1 MWVFYAAVFLGA
13 FLLFLVQPMLSKALL
28 PGFGGSYL
36 VWGASMVFYQ
46 GMLLLGYILGH
57 VLQRRFGVVRYARWH
72 WILLLAPFALC
83 PFDFERLGEALPSLP
98 LALGVFVLLFAAV
111 SLPFVTLS
119 MTSLVLQR
127 WVGVTSRT
135 VNPYV
140 LYSASNLGSLSAL
153 LLYPSVIEPVSSLE
167 RQGVAWWCGYGIL
180 VVLHAFCMPRRRL
193 LSGGATAARA
203 PVSVPA
209 SGKDKVRWLMLSL
222 AACAMLLAV
231 TNVIT
236 LDVASMPFLWVL
248 PLVVYLMAFV
258 VTFKHVAWFPAWIQ
272 RGLYWI
278 VIAGVALH
286 MLSQLRLSPPVAVS
300 IAIHL
305 VVLFVVSVN
314 CCGLLIRSKPVDPG
328 ELTTFY
334 VTIALGGLLGSLIV
348 GWVIPLVSNSL
359 IEYLLGL
366 VLTFAAVGCVD
377 GLPERAKLL
386 HPRGWSRWL
395 AEAAI
400 MAAAVTALP
409 ALCGQWLSPNLLL
422 PLMAVP
428 VALLLRF
435 RAGDAWHTGWLLVA
449 LVVATP
455 WTEQL
460 AVRAKG
466 VTRLRNYYGIYKIYD
481 RDGVRYLQH
490 GTTQHGRQYLEGP
503 KRDVPLAY
511 FHPTTPAAGVLQR
524 TDLELKNIGMIGL
537 GTGALAA
544 YAGAGQTFTIY
555 EIDPDNGRIAE
566 ASFTYLAQARARG
579 AVVEHVFGDGRVSLR
594 ALSSGSLDLLII
606 DAFSSGA
613 IPVHL
618 LTTQAF
624 EEYLRVVKQDGLVLM
639 HVSNKMLDLLPVV
652 YSNAKAIGVTAC
664 EKSNKNN
671 CHPDAEYTYWAALV
685 RDPARL
691 TTLVRSLDW
700 WQRDDDSLPAPWTD
714 QYSNVL
720 GAMIW

>member
-1 MWVFYAAVFLGA
+1 MWAFYAAVFLGA

-46 GMLLLGYILGH
+46 GMLLLGYILSH
-57 VLQRRFGVVRYARWH
+57 FLQRRLGVVRYARWH
-72 WILLLAPFALC
+72 WLLLLAPFALC
-83 PFDFERLGEALPSLP
+83 PFDFERLGESLPSLP
-98 LALGVFVLLFAAV
+98 LALGVFALLFVAV

-153 LLYPSVIEPVSSLE
+153 LLYPTLIEPISSLE
-167 RQGVAWWCGYGIL
+167 QQGFAWWCGYGVL
-180 VVLHAFCMPRRRL
+180 VLLHVFCMPRRRHL
-193 LSGGATAARA
+193 AAEGEVDSAEVSAAVSSG
-203 PVSVPA
+203 
-209 SGKDKVRWLMLSL
+209 DKVRWLMLSL
-222 AACAMLLAV
+222 AACATLLAV

-248 PLVVYLMAFV
+248 PLVVYMLAFV
-258 VTFKHVAWFPAWIQ
+258 VTFKHVAWFPMWIQ
-272 RGLYWI
+272 RGLYWM

-314 CCGLLIRSKPVDPG
+314 CCGHLIQSTPADPR

-334 VTIALGGLLGSLIV
+334 VTIAVGGLLGSLIV

-359 IEYLLGL
+359 IEYLLSL
-366 VLTFAAVGCVD
+366 ALTFAAVGSVK
-377 GLPERAKLL
+377 GLPEGMGRF
-386 HPRGWSRWL
+386 RMTGWGRWVV
-395 AEAAI
+395 EAAI

-409 ALCGQWLSPNLLL
+409 ALLGRWLPPNLLL
-422 PLMAVP
+422 LLMALP

-435 RAGDAWHTGWLLVA
+435 RAGSAWHTAWLLVA
-449 LVVATP
+449 LVIATP

-481 RDGVRYLQH
+481 RDGLRYLQH

-503 KRDVPLAY
+503 KREIPLAY
-511 FHPTTPAAGVLQR
+511 FHPSTPAAGVLQR
-524 TDLELKNIGMIGL
+524 RDLQFKNIGMIGL

-555 EIDPDNGRIAE
+555 ELDPDNGRIAE
-566 ASFTYLAQARARG
+566 ESFGYLAQARRQG

-594 ALSSGSLDLLII
+594 ALPSGSLDLLII

-624 EEYLRVVKQDGLVLM
+624 EEYLRVVNEGGLVLM
-639 HVSNKMLDLLPVV
+639 HVSNKMLDLLPVI
-652 YSNAKAIGVTAC
+652 YSNAETVGVMAC
-664 EKSNKNN
+664 EKSNENN
-671 CHPDAEYTYWAALV
+671 CHPDAEYTYWAALT
-685 RDPARL
+685 RDAGRL
-691 TTLVRSLDW
+691 EMLTRSLDW
-700 WQRDDDSLPAPWTD
+700 WQRDTGSLPAPWTD

>member
-1 MWVFYAAVFLGA
+1 MLAFYAAVFLGA
-13 FLLFLVQPMLSKALL
+13 FLLFMVQPMLSKALL

-36 VWGASMVFYQ
+36 VWGACMVFYQ
-46 GMLLLGYILGH
+46 GMLLAGYLLSH
-57 VLQRRFGVVRYARWH
+57 LLQRRLGVLRYARWH
-72 WILLLAPFALC
+72 WLLLLAPFALC
-83 PFDFERLGEALPSLP
+83 PFDFERLGQPLPSLP
-98 LALGVFVLLFAAV
+98 LALGVFALLFAAV

-135 VNPYV
+135 LNPYV
-140 LYSASNLGSLSAL
+140 LYSVSNLGSLSAL
-153 LLYPSVIEPVSSLE
+153 LLYPTVIERVSSLE
-167 RQGVAWWCGYGIL
+167 QQGIAWWCGYVVL
-180 VVLHAFCMPRRRL
+180 VLLHAFCAPRRRQL
-193 LSGGATAARA
+193 TGGVEESDA
-203 PVSVPA
+203 PVAIAA
-209 SGKDKVRWLMLSL
+209 SRIDKTRWLLLSL
-222 AACAMLLAV
+222 AACATLLAV

-248 PLVVYLMAFV
+248 PLVVYLLAFV
-258 VTFKHVAWFPAWIQ
+258 VTFKDVAWFPRWIQ
-272 RGLYWI
+272 RGLYWV

-286 MLSQLRLSPPVAVS
+286 MLAQLRLSPPVAVS

-314 CCGLLIRSKPVDPG
+314 CCGLLIRTKPADQG

-334 VTIALGGLLGSLIV
+334 VTLAVGGLLGSLIV

-359 IEYLLGL
+359 IEYLLAL
-366 VLTFAAVGCVD
+366 ALTFVAVGSVK
-377 GLPERAKLL
+377 GAARAGGRLAL
-386 HPRGWSRWL
+386 GGWGQWL
-395 AEAAI
+395 GEAAL
-400 MAAAVTALP
+400 MVAAVTALP
-409 ALCGQWLSPNLLL
+409 ALLGRWLPPNLLL
-422 PLMAVP
+422 PIMAVP

-435 RAGDAWHTGWLLVA
+435 RAGNAWHTAWLLLA
-449 LVVATP
+449 LVLATP

-460 AVRAKG
+460 AVSAKG

-481 RDGVRYLQH
+481 REGLRYLQH
-490 GTTQHGRQYLEGP
+490 GTTQHGRQYLSGP
-503 KRDVPLAY
+503 KREVPLAY
-511 FHPTTPAAGVLQR
+511 FHPSTPAAGVLQCG
-524 TDLELKNIGMIGL
+524 DFSFENIGMIGL

-555 EIDPDNGRIAE
+555 ELDPDNGRIAE
-566 ASFTYLAQARARG
+566 ESFGYLAQARRQG
-579 AVVEHVFGDGRVSLR
+579 AVVQHVFGDGRVSLH
-594 ALSSGSLDLLII
+594 ALPAGSLDLLII

-624 EEYLRVVKQDGLVLM
+624 EEYLRVVREDGLVLL

-652 YSNAKAIGVTAC
+652 YSNAKAVGVLAC
-664 EKSNKNN
+664 EKTNESN
-671 CHPDAEYTYWAALV
+671 CHPDAEYTYWAALT
-685 RDPARL
+685 RDAVSFGKL
-691 TTLVRSLDW
+691 TGALGW
-700 WQRDDDSLPAPWTD
+700 WTRDTSALPAPWTD

>member
-1 MWVFYAAVFLGA
+1 MWAFYAAVFLGA

-46 GMLLLGYILGH
+46 GMLLLGYILSH
-57 VLQRRFGVVRYARWH
+57 FFQRRLGVVRYARWH

-83 PFDFERLGEALPSLP
+83 PFDFERLGESISSMP

-111 SLPFVTLS
+111 SLPFITLS

-153 LLYPSVIEPVSSLE
+153 LLYPIVIEPVSSLE
-167 RQGVAWWCGYGIL
+167 QQGGLWWFGYGAL
-180 VVLHAFCMPRRRL
+180 VALHAFCMPRRRQ
-193 LSGGATAARA
+193 LSDEGVEEGA
-203 PVSVPA
+203 PVTVAA
-209 SGKDKVRWLMLSL
+209 SRADKVRWLMLSL

-248 PLVVYLMAFV
+248 PLVIYLMAFV
-258 VTFKHVAWFPAWIQ
+258 VTFKHVAWFPEWIQ

-278 VIAGVALH
+278 VITGVALH

-300 IAIHL
+300 IAVHL

-314 CCGLLIRSKPVDPG
+314 CCGLLIRSKPEDPG

-334 VTIALGGLLGSLIV
+334 VTIAVGGLLGSLIV

-359 IEYLLGL
+359 IEYLLAL
-366 VLTFAAVGCVD
+366 ALTFAAVGCVER
-377 GLPERAKLL
+377 LPEG
-386 HPRGWSRWL
+386 RGSLPAGRWGL
-395 AEAAI
+395 WAAEALI

-409 ALCGQWLSPNLLL
+409 ALCGQWLPPNLLL

-435 RAGDAWHTGWLLVA
+435 RAGNAWHTAWLLVA

-481 RDGVRYLQH
+481 RDGLRYLQH
-490 GTTQHGRQYLEGP
+490 GTTQHGRQYLEGA

-524 TDLELKNIGMIGL
+524 EELRFKDIGMIGL

-555 EIDPDNGRIAE
+555 ELDPDNGRIAE
-566 ASFTYLAQARARG
+566 ESFSYLSQARKRG
-579 AVVEHVFGDGRVSLR
+579 AEVELVFGDGRVALR
-594 ALSSGSLDLLII
+594 ALPAGSLDLLIL

-624 EEYLRVVKQDGLVLM
+624 EEYLRVVKQDGMVLM

-652 YSNAKAIGVTAC
+652 YSNAKAVGVMAC

-671 CHPDAEYTYWAALV
+671 CHPDAEYTYWAALT

-691 TTLVRSLDW
+691 DTLIRSLDW
-700 WQRDDDSLPAPWTD
+700 WQRDGESLPAPWTD

-720 GAMIW
+720 GSMIW